1 MAKYDRRPG
10 NRDKLRPVTPP
21 DTIRDR
27 TSLEFSLESRNIPF
41 LYIYTLSPP
50 LWREAGLR
58 PQGICDCVRRNPYF
72 GGRKV
77 FSLSLS
83 VSLAM
88 RNYSGT
94 GEEIGEMPQQ
104 GCALSRSF
112 FARKYRRERGR
123 DLVVELIWFVLMSPG
138 DLSPLFRIT
147 FAWILLG

>member
-1 MAKYDRRPG
+1 MTNCDRSRRPIPYAIERPSNFPS
-10 NRDKLRPVTPP
+10 NREIYPFYIYIYPLSP
-21 DTIRDR
+21 
-27 TSLEFSLESRNIPF
+27 SLEGGGSTSAGNLRLCAAKSLFWGEEGF
-41 LYIYTLSPP
+41 L
-50 LWREAGLR
+50 
-58 PQGICDCVRRNPYF
+58 
-72 GGRKV
+72 
-77 FSLSLS
+77 SLSLS